1 MPVRVGI
8 NGFGRIG
15 RNSFR
20 SMLNKHADNIDI
32 AAVNDLTPSSVS
44 AHLLRYDSNYGG
56 FQGTVEEAENA
67 IVVNGKTVRYFAEP
81 DPAKIPWEDAGV
93 EIVVESTGFFTDAEK
108 AAGHLGGSVKKT
120 IISAPASNEDLTVVI
135 GVNEDAYDPARHHV
149 VSNASCT
156 TNCLAPV
163 GKVLLDSFGIE
174 KGFMTTVH
182 AYTGDQKLQDIGH
195 KDLRR
200 ARAAAANIIPTTTG
214 AAKAISLVIPEL
226 EGKMHGLAMRVPTA
240 TVSIVDLVVETSRD
254 TTEDEV
260 NDALKAA
267 AEGRMS
273 GVLDVCDEKL
283 VSADFIGSEFSS
295 IVDALSTLVLQ
306 GNLVKVL
313 SWYDN
318 EWGYSTRI
326 GDLVHYI
333 AQKGL

>member
-1 MPVRVGI
+1 MPVRIGI

-32 AAVNDLTPSSVS
+32 AAVNDLTPSNVS
-44 AHLLRYDSNYGG
+44 AHLLRYDSNYGP
-56 FQGTVEEAENA
+56 FQGTVEEGKNA
-67 IVVNGKTVRYFAEP
+67 LVVNGKTVNCFAEP
-81 DPAKIPWEDAGV
+81 DPAQIPWDDAGV

-120 IISAPASNEDLTVVI
+120 IISAPASNEDLTIVI
-135 GVNEDAYDPARHHV
+135 GVNEDAYDPAQHHV

-240 TVSIVDLVVETSRD
+240 TVSIVDLVAETSRD
-254 TTEDEV
+254 TDEDEV

-273 GVLDVCDEKL
+273 GVLDVCGKKL
-283 VSADFIGSEFSS
+283 VSADFKGSEFSS
-295 IVDALSTLVLQ
+295 IVDAHSTLVLQ

>member
-1 MPVRVGI
+1 MPVRIGI

-20 SMLNKHADNIDI
+20 SMLRKHSDNIEI
-32 AAVNDLTPSSVS
+32 AAVNDLTPVDVN
-44 AHLLRYDSNYGG
+44 AHLLRYDSNYGPFEG
-56 FQGTVEEAENA
+56 SVEEREGALE
-67 IVVNGKTVRYFAEP
+67 VNGKTIRNFAEP
-81 DPAKIPWEDAGV
+81 DPSKIPWDDAGA

-108 AAGHLGGSVKKT
+108 AAGHLGGTVKKT

-135 GVNEDAYDPARHHV
+135 GVNEDAYDPSQHHV

-156 TNCLAPV
+156 TNCLAPI

-226 EGKMHGLAMRVPTA
+226 EGKMHGLAMRIPTS
-240 TVSIVDLVVETSRD
+240 TVSIVDLVVETTRD
-254 TTEDEV
+254 APEEEV
-260 NDALKAA
+260 NAAFKAA
-267 AEGRMS
+267 AAGRMA
-273 GVLDVCDEKL
+273 GILEVCDDKL
-283 VSADFIGSEFSS
+283 VSADFKGSEFSS
-295 IVDALSTLVLQ
+295 IVDAPSTMALQ